1 MSIVERFGFSGM
13 LLAAW
18 RYREFILSSIRA
30 DYRARFVRSRL
41 GTLWMIVH
49 PLVNAAIFAL
59 VLAEVMQSR
68 IPAGGGG
75 KFDYALYLMAGMLA
89 WSLFADVVTRCLTI
103 FIDNGNL
110 LKKLQFPRICLPII
124 AAGSALL
131 ANVLL
136 FAAILA
142 IFTLLGNPPRP
153 TVLWVPALMI
163 VPLALGV
170 GVGLLFAIFN
180 VFVRDVGQVVPVLLQ
195 LGFWFTPI
203 VYLPSL
209 LPERFVPLLRLNPMT
224 PIVQSYQNVMVW
236 HSAPAWP
243 ALAWVVALA
252 VALLAMSLFVFRRA
266 SVELVDAL

>member
-1 MSIVERFGFSGM
+1 MRIVERLGFSGM

-30 DYRARFVRSRL
+30 DYRARFARSKL

-68 IPAGGGG
+68 IPGGAG

-124 AAGSALL
+124 ATGSALL

-136 FAAILA
+136 FAAILV
-142 IFTLLGNPPRP
+142 IFTLLGSWPAP
-153 TVLWVPALMI
+153 TVLWVPALMV

-170 GVGLLFAIFN
+170 GVGLLFAVFN

-209 LPERFVPLLRLNPMT
+209 LPHRFVPLLQLNPMT
-224 PIVQSYQNVMVW
+224 AIVQSYQNVMVW

-252 VALLAMSLFVFRRA
+252 AVLLAVSLFVFRRA

>member
-1 MSIVERFGFSGM
+1 
-13 LLAAW
+13 
-18 RYREFILSSIRA
+18 
-30 DYRARFVRSRL
+30 
-41 GTLWMIVH
+41 
-49 PLVNAAIFAL
+49 
-59 VLAEVMQSR
+59 
-68 IPAGGGG
+68 
-75 KFDYALYLMAGMLA
+75 
-89 WSLFADVVTRCLTI
+89 
-103 FIDNGNL
+103 
-110 LKKLQFPRICLPII
+110 
-124 AAGSALL
+124 
-131 ANVLL
+131 
-136 FAAILA
+136 
-142 IFTLLGNPPRP
+142 
-153 TVLWVPALMI
+153 
-163 VPLALGV
+163 
-170 GVGLLFAIFN
+170 LLFAIFN